1 MQELLFNDQLPPL
14 DGFGPVLVANRG
26 EIALRVFRTCR
37 DLGLKSI
44 AVYSE
49 ADAEA
54 PWLHHADE
62 AYLIGS
68 GPAADSYLNVDHIL
82 EAIERSGA
90 KAVHPG
96 YGFLSENV
104 DFANAVVEAGCTWI
118 GPSPDS
124 INSMGDKISA
134 REAAVAADCPIVP
147 GLMEPTSDPEVVKA
161 FAQEHGYPLII
172 KAAYGGGGRG
182 MKVVRADRDL
192 VEALESAQREAV
204 TAFGRG
210 EVYVERYLEHPRH
223 VEVQILADQQGN
235 TLYLGDRDCTLQR
248 RHQKLIEEAP
258 APGIPDE
265 IRKAMGESSVRV
277 AKAVGYTTTGTCEYL
292 YQDGEFYFLEMNT
305 RLQVEHPVTEEVI
318 GIDLVEWQFRTAAG
332 QSLPFGQDDIF
343 AKGHAIEARI
353 NAENVGLGF
362 VPSPGLITKWVPPQ
376 GPGVRMD
383 SVGTTG
389 WEIPRIY
396 DSLIGKVI
404 VQGRTR
410 DQARRR
416 LIRALHELQIEGVPT
431 TVDFFNYA
439 LVSPDFIQMQITTN
453 TVERDWDLS
462 SIEPALVP
470 NVAEEAASRH
480 NVVVEVDGKR
490 IEVTVRGL
498 MGAKAAAATPK
509 RRTRSGS
516 SGPSNV
522 GAGTITAP
530 MQGTV
535 VKVNVSDGETVEKD
549 QTLVVLEAMKMEN
562 AIKAPHA
569 GIVKDV
575 AVAVGD
581 TVNTGQAMVTVDA
594 EGDEG

>member
-62 AYLIGS
+62 AYLIGG
-68 GPAADSYLNVDHIL
+68 GPASESYLNVDHIL
-82 EAIERSGA
+82 EAVKRSGA

-96 YGFLSENV
+96 YGFLSENA
-104 DFANAVVEAGCTWI
+104 DFAKAITDAGITWI
-118 GPSPDS
+118 GPSAES
-124 INSMGDKISA
+124 INSMGDKIRA
-134 REAAVAADCPIVP
+134 REAALAADCPIVP
-147 GLMEPTSDPEVVKA
+147 GLMEPTSDPSVVKG
-161 FAQEHGYPLII
+161 FAKEHGYPLII

-182 MKVVRADRDL
+182 MKVVRADHEL
-192 VEALESAQREAV
+192 EEALESAQREAV
-204 TAFGRG
+204 AAFGRG
-210 EVYVERYLEHPRH
+210 EVYVERYLENPRH
-223 VEVQILADQQGN
+223 VEVQILADQSGH

-277 AKAVGYTTTGTCEYL
+277 AKQVGYYTTGTCEYL
-292 YQDGEFYFLEMNT
+292 YEDGKFYFLEMNT
-305 RLQVEHPVTEEVI
+305 RLQVEHPVTEEVV
-318 GIDLVEWQFRTAAG
+318 GVDLVEWQFRTAAG
-332 QSLPFGQDDIF
+332 QGLPFKQEDIF

-376 GPGVRMD
+376 GPGVRID

-404 VQGRTR
+404 VHGRTR

-431 TVDFFNYA
+431 TVDFFEFA
-439 LVSPDFIQMQITTN
+439 LNSPDFITMNITTN
-453 TVERDWDLS
+453 TVEREWDLS
-462 SIEPALVP
+462 GIEPAVVP
-470 NVAEEAASRH
+470 NVVEETGSRH
-480 NVVVEVDGKR
+480 NVVVEVNGKR
-490 IEVTVRGL
+490 VEVTVRGL
-498 MGAKAAAATPK
+498 MGAKAPGATPK

-516 SGPSNV
+516 AGPAKV
-522 GAGTITAP
+522 GADCVTAP

-535 VKVNVSDGETVEKD
+535 VKLNIADGDTVEKG
-549 QTLVVLEAMKMEN
+549 QTLLVLEAMKMEN
-562 AIKAPHA
+562 AIKAPHD
-569 GIVKDV
+569 GTVKDV

-581 TVNTGQAMVTVDA
+581 TVNTGQAMVTV
-594 EGDEG
+594 EPKSSES

>member
-49 ADAEA
+49 ADADA

-62 AYLIGS
+62 AYLIGA
-68 GPAADSYLNVDHIL
+68 GPASESYLNVDHIM

-96 YGFLSENV
+96 YGFLSENA
-104 DFANAVVEAGCTWI
+104 DFAKAITDAGITWI
-118 GPSPDS
+118 GPSPES

-134 REAAVAADCPIVP
+134 REAALAADCPIVP
-147 GLMEPTSDPEVVKA
+147 GLMEPTSDPAVVKE
-161 FAQEHGYPLII
+161 FAKEHGYPLII

-182 MKVVRADRDL
+182 MKVVRADHEL
-192 VEALESAQREAV
+192 EEALESAQREAV
-204 TAFGRG
+204 AAFGRG
-210 EVYVERYLEHPRH
+210 EVYVERYLENPRH
-223 VEVQILADQQGN
+223 VEVQILADQHGH

-265 IRKAMGESSVRV
+265 IREAMGESSVRV
-277 AKAVGYTTTGTCEYL
+277 AKQVGYHTTGTCEYL
-292 YQDGEFYFLEMNT
+292 YEDGKFYFLEMNT
-305 RLQVEHPVTEEVI
+305 RLQVEHPVTEEVV
-318 GIDLVEWQFRTAAG
+318 GVDLVEWQFRTAAG
-332 QSLPFGQDDIF
+332 QALPFKQEDIF

-396 DSLIGKVI
+396 DSLIGKV
-404 VQGRTR
+404 VVHGRTR

-431 TVDFFNYA
+431 TVDFFEYA
-439 LVSPDFIQMQITTN
+439 LNSPDFIAMNITTN
-453 TVERDWDLS
+453 TVEREWDLS
-462 SIEPALVP
+462 GIEPAVVP
-470 NVAEEAASRH
+470 NVAEETGAKH
-480 NVVVEVDGKR
+480 NVVVEVNGKR
-490 IEVTVRGL
+490 VEVTIRGL
-498 MGAKAAAATPK
+498 MGAKAPGATPK
-509 RRTRSGS
+509 RRSRSGS
-516 SGPSNV
+516 AGPAKA
-522 GAGTITAP
+522 GADCVTAP

-535 VKVNVSDGETVEKD
+535 VKLNVADGDTVEAG
-549 QTLVVLEAMKMEN
+549 QTLLVLEAMKMEN
-562 AIKAPHA
+562 AIKAPHN
-569 GIVKDV
+569 GTVKDV
-575 AVAVGD
+575 KVDVGD
-581 TVNTGQAMVTVDA
+581 TVNTGQAMVTVEPASA
-594 EGDEG
+594 EG

>member
-49 ADAEA
+49 ADADA

-62 AYLIGS
+62 AYLIGG
-68 GPAADSYLNVDHIL
+68 GPASESYLNVDHIL
-82 EAIERSGA
+82 DAIERSGA

-96 YGFLSENV
+96 YGFLSENA
-104 DFANAVVEAGCTWI
+104 DFAQAIIDAGVIWI

-124 INSMGDKISA
+124 IRSMGDKISA
-134 REAAVAADCPIVP
+134 REAALAADCPIVP
-147 GLMEPTSDPEVVKA
+147 GLMEPTADPAVVQA

-182 MKVVRADRDL
+182 MKVVRADHEL
-192 VEALESAQREAV
+192 EEALESAQREAV
-204 TAFGRG
+204 AAFGRG
-210 EVYVERYLEHPRH
+210 EVYVERYLEQPRH
-223 VEVQILADQQGN
+223 VEVQILADQHAT
-235 TLYLGDRDCTLQR
+235 TLYMGDRDCTLQR

-258 APGIPDE
+258 APDIPDD
-265 IRKAMGESSVRV
+265 IRQAMGESSVRV
-277 AKAVGYTTTGTCEYL
+277 ARQVGYHTTGTCEYL

-305 RLQVEHPVTEEVI
+305 RLQVEHPVTEEVV
-318 GIDLVEWQFRTAAG
+318 GVDLVEWQFRTAAG
-332 QSLPFGQDDIF
+332 QALPFAQEDIF

-362 VPSPGLITKWVPPQ
+362 VPSPGLITNWVPPQ

-383 SVGTTG
+383 SVGTSG

-396 DSLIGKVI
+396 DSLIGKV
-404 VQGRTR
+404 VVHGRTR

-431 TVDFFNYA
+431 TVDFFEYA
-439 LVSPDFIQMQITTN
+439 LNHPDFIHMNITTN
-453 TVERDWDLS
+453 TVEREWDLS
-462 SIEPALVP
+462 GIEPALVP
-470 NVAEEAASRH
+470 HVAEESAPKH
-480 NVVVEVDGKR
+480 HVVVEVNGKR
-490 IEVTVRGL
+490 VEVTVRGL
-498 MGAKAAAATPK
+498 MGAKAPGATPK

-516 SGPSNV
+516 AGPAKV
-522 GAGTITAP
+522 GADTVTAP

-535 VKVNVSDGETVEKD
+535 VKLNVNDGDTVEAG
-549 QTLVVLEAMKMEN
+549 QTLLVLEAMKMEN

-569 GIVKDV
+569 GTVKDV
-575 AVAVGD
+575 AVDVGD
-581 TVNTGQAMVTVDA
+581 TVNTGQAMVTVEPA
-594 EGDEG
+594 SSEG

>member
-37 DLGLKSI
+37 DLSLKSV

-49 ADAEA
+49 ADADA

-62 AYLIGS
+62 AYLIGQ
-68 GPAADSYLNVDHIL
+68 GPASESYLNIDHIL
-82 EAIERSGA
+82 EAIKRSGA

-96 YGFLSENV
+96 YGFLSENT
-104 DFANAVVEAGCTWI
+104 DFARAVVDAGCVWI
-118 GPSPDS
+118 GPTPES

-134 REAAVAADCPIVP
+134 REAALAANCPIVP
-147 GLMEPTSDPEVVKA
+147 GLMEPTTDPKVVKA
-161 FAQEHGYPLII
+161 FAREHGYPIII

-182 MKVVRADRDL
+182 MKVVRADHEL
-192 VEALESAQREAV
+192 AEALESAQREAV
-204 TAFGRG
+204 AAFGRG

-223 VEVQILADQQGN
+223 VEVQILADQHGN

-277 AKAVGYTTTGTCEYL
+277 AQQVGYITTGTCEYL

-305 RLQVEHPVTEEVI
+305 RLQVEHPVTEEVV
-318 GIDLVEWQFRTAAG
+318 GVDLVEWQFRTAAG
-332 QSLPFGQDDIF
+332 QVMPFKQEDISI
-343 AKGHAIEARI
+343 KGHAIEARI

-362 VPSPGLITKWVPPQ
+362 VPSPGLITKWVPAQ

-396 DSLIGKVI
+396 DSMIGKVI
-404 VQGRTR
+404 VHGRTR

-431 TVDFFNYA
+431 TVDFFNYV
-439 LVSPDFIQMQITTN
+439 LGKPEFINMNITTN
-453 TVERDWDLS
+453 TVEREWDLS
-462 SIEPALVP
+462 SIEPSIVP
-470 NVAEEAASRH
+470 AVAEEAASRH
-480 NVVVEVDGKR
+480 NVVVEVGGKR

-498 MGAKAAAATPK
+498 MGAKAPGATPK
-509 RRTRSGS
+509 RRSRSGS
-516 SGPSNV
+516 TGPAAA
-522 GAGTITAP
+522 GADTVVAP

-535 VKVNVSDGETVEKD
+535 VKMNVEDGDEVEAG

-569 GIVKDV
+569 GTAKDI

-581 TVNTGQAMVTVDA
+581 TVNTGQPLVTIEPA
-594 EGDEG
+594 TSEG